1 MKIRVLSLAAAC
13 LLAGGL
19 FFSLVQAQQR
29 TLTRPSATLSQGERA
44 RSTAGPPRL
53 GFRVAPA
60 SYQQNCGTCHGTEGT
75 VTNGRKAPSIGEL
88 QEYSPERIL
97 GVLNATNIPA
107 HTGNFSEVQKRE
119 FAEFLSGRPMNSAA
133 GDSKTMT
140 NKCTS
145 NPPLGNPA
153 SGPSWNGWGAGIQ
166 NSRFQPA
173 SNAGLTAQQIPN
185 LKLRWAFGV
194 PNATEMYS
202 QPTVI
207 SGRVF
212 FGSDAAWLY
221 SLDAKTGCIYW
232 SFGAD
237 AGIRATPVIAPI
249 QGQGAAQ
256 YAVYFTDVLTRVYA
270 VDAQTGKLLWKVKA
284 GEHPRAKSSNGVA
297 VSEGQVFA
305 GFSSMETTTGATSTY
320 ECCSFRGHVVALDAN
335 TGKKLW
341 RTFVITEE
349 PKPRGKNAQGVT
361 LYGPS
366 GGSVWNVPTVDV
378 KRKRV
383 YVGTGNAYTSPAAEG
398 TDSVIALDSE
408 TGRIVWQHQ
417 EVKGDAYIANCSA
430 TRRGGDNCPETLGPD
445 WDFGGSSMILHT
457 LPDGRD
463 ILVAGS
469 KGGLSMAFDPDNN
482 GAVLW
487 KTNLAER
494 PPGPQ
499 GLIVFGG
506 ASDGQTVYYGLN
518 QNGAIVAAVNLADGS
533 RKWTTPPITG
543 ARGISAAMTAIPGVI
558 FSHASDGTL
567 RALSTSD
574 GKVLFEFATAK
585 EFQTV
590 NEVPARGGAFGQS
603 GSTIVGGMLFVGS
616 GYNGQG
622 SGGNVVLAFGLE

>member
-1 MKIRVLSLAAAC
+1 MKTRLLCLAIAC
-13 LLAGGL
+13 LSIGG
-19 FFSLVQAQQR
+19 FSFSLVHAQQR
-29 TLTRPSATLSQGERA
+29 GGAQ
-44 RSTAGPPRL
+44 AGPQRL
-53 GFRVAPA
+53 GFRVAPPT
-60 SYQQNCGTCHGTEGT
+60 YQQSCGTCHGTQGT
-75 VTNGRKAPSIGEL
+75 VTDGKRAQSIAEL
-88 QEYSPERIL
+88 QEYSPER
-97 GVLNATNIPA
+97 VYAVFSATNIAA
-107 HTGNFSEVQKRE
+107 HSNLATFNDLQKRQ

-133 GDSKTMT
+133 GDSKSMT
-140 NKCTS
+140 NKCAS
-145 NPPLGNPA
+145 NPALVNPA
-153 SGPSWNGWGAGIQ
+153 NGPAWNGWSPRAS
-166 NSRFQPA
+166 NARFQTA
-173 SNAGLTAQQIPN
+173 ANAGLTAQQVPS
-185 LKLRWAFGV
+185 LKLKWAFGV

-202 QPTVI
+202 QPTIV

-249 QGQGAAQ
+249 TGQGSTQ

-270 VDAQTGKLLWKVKA
+270 VDAQTGRLLWKTKA

-297 VSEGQVFA
+297 VADGKVFA
-305 GFSSMETTTGATSTY
+305 GFSSMETTTGAVSTY
-320 ECCSFRGHVVALDAN
+320 ECCSFRGHVAALDAN

-341 RTFVITEE
+341 TTFVIAEE

-366 GGSVWNVPTVDV
+366 GGSVWNVPTVDT

-383 YVGTGNAYTSPAAEG
+383 YVGTGNAYTFPAAVG
-398 TDSVIALDSE
+398 TDSVIAMDTD
-408 TGRIVWQHQ
+408 TGKIVWQHQ
-417 EVKGDAYIANCSA
+417 EVKGDAFINNCGA
-430 TRRGGDNCPETLGPD
+430 TSRGGDNCPDTLGPD
-445 WDFGGSSMILHT
+445 YDFGGSSMILHT
-457 LPDGRD
+457 LADGRD

-469 KGGLSMAFDPDNN
+469 KGGFAMAFDLDKN

-494 PPGPQ
+494 PPNAA

-506 ASDGQTVYYGLN
+506 AADDQTVYYGLN
-518 QNGAIVAAVNLADGS
+518 QNGAVVAAVNLADGS
-533 RKWTTPPITG
+533 RKWTSAPITG
-543 ARGISAAMTAIPGVI
+543 ARGIAAANTLIPGVL

-567 RALSTSD
+567 RAMSTTD
-574 GKVLFEFATAK
+574 GKLLFEFATAK

-590 NEVPARGGAFGQS
+590 NEVPARGAAFGQS
-603 GSTIVGGMLFVGS
+603 GSTVVGGMLFVGS

-622 SGGNVVLAFGLE
+622 SGGNVMLAFGLE

>member
-1 MKIRVLSLAAAC
+1 MKTRLIGLAIAFVSISPFSYSLI
-13 LLAGGL
+13 
-19 FFSLVQAQQR
+19 QAQQR
-29 TLTRPSATLSQGERA
+29 GGAA
-44 RSTAGPPRL
+44 AGPPRL
-53 GFRVAPA
+53 GFRVAPPT
-60 SYQQNCGTCHGTEGT
+60 YQQSCGTCHGTQGT
-75 VTNGRKAPSIGEL
+75 VTDGKKAPSIGEL
-88 QEYSPERIL
+88 QDFSPERVYA
-97 GVLNATNIPA
+97 VLNGGSVAAHASLAT
-107 HTGNFSEVQKRE
+107 FSDLQKRQ

-133 GDSKTMT
+133 GDSKSMT
-140 NKCTS
+140 NRCTS
-145 NPPLGNPA
+145 NPTLANPA
-153 SGPSWNGWGAGIQ
+153 SGPSWNGWSPRTSNA
-166 NSRFQPA
+166 RFQTA
-173 SNAGLTAQQIPN
+173 ANAGLTAQQVPN
-185 LKLRWAFGV
+185 LKLKWAFGV

-202 QPTVI
+202 QPTIV

-249 QGQGAAQ
+249 TGQGSTQ

-270 VDAQTGKLLWKVKA
+270 VDAQTGKLLWKTKA

-297 VSEGQVFA
+297 VADGKVFA
-305 GFSSMETTTGATSTY
+305 GFSSMETTTGAVTTY
-320 ECCSFRGHVVALDAN
+320 ECCSFRGHVAALDAN

-341 RTFVITEE
+341 TTFVIAEE

-366 GGSVWNVPTVDV
+366 GGSVWNVPTVDT

-383 YVGTGNAYTSPAAEG
+383 YVGTGNAYTFPAAVG
-398 TDSVIALDSE
+398 TDSVIAMDMD
-408 TGRIVWQHQ
+408 TGKIVWQHQ
-417 EVKGDAYIANCSA
+417 EVKGDAFINNCSA
-430 TRRGGDNCPETLGPD
+430 TSRGGDNCPETLGPD
-445 WDFGGSSMILHT
+445 YDFGGSSMILHT
-457 LPDGRD
+457 LADGRD

-469 KGGLSMAFDPDNN
+469 KGGFAMAFDLDKN

-494 PPGPQ
+494 PPNAA

-506 ASDGQTVYYGLN
+506 AADDQTAYYGLN
-518 QNGAIVAAVNLADGS
+518 QNGAVVAAVNLADGS
-533 RKWTTPPITG
+533 RKWTSAPIAG
-543 ARGISAAMTAIPGVI
+543 ARGIAAANTLIPGVV

-567 RALSTSD
+567 RAMSTGD
-574 GKVLFEFATAK
+574 GKLLFEYATAK

-590 NEVPARGGAFGQS
+590 NEVPARGAAFGQS
-603 GSTIVGGMLFVGS
+603 GSTIVGGMLFIGS

-622 SGGNVVLAFGLE
+622 SGGNVMLAFGLE

>member
-1 MKIRVLSLAAAC
+1 MKIRLLSLAAAC
-13 LLAGGL
+13 VLACGFSL
-19 FFSLVQAQQR
+19 SLVQAQQR
-29 TLTRPSATLSQGERA
+29 GAA
-44 RSTAGPPRL
+44 AGPPRL

-88 QEYSPERIL
+88 QEYSPERVYE
-97 GVLNATNIPA
+97 VLNGTNIPA
-107 HTGNFSEVQKRE
+107 HTGNFSDLQKRQ

-140 NKCTS
+140 NKCSS
-145 NPPLGNPA
+145 NPPIGNPA
-153 SGPSWNGWGAGIQ
+153 SGPSWNGWGAGIH
-166 NSRFQPA
+166 NARFQPA
-173 SNAGLTAQQIPN
+173 SSAGLTAQQIPS
-185 LKLRWAFGV
+185 LKLKWAFGV

-202 QPTVI
+202 QPAVV
-207 SGRVF
+207 SGRLF

-297 VSEGQVFA
+297 VSEGKVFA

-341 RTFVITEE
+341 RTFVIAEE

-417 EVKGDAYIANCSA
+417 EVKGDAYIANCGA
-430 TRRGGDNCPETLGPD
+430 TRRGEDNCPETLGPD

-469 KGGLSMAFDPDNN
+469 KGGLSMAFDPDKN

-518 QNGAIVAAVNLADGS
+518 QNGAVVAAVNLADGS
-533 RKWTTPPITG
+533 RKWTTSPIAG
-543 ARGISAAMTAIPGVI
+543 ARGIPAAMTAIPGVV

-603 GSTIVGGMLFVGS
+603 GSTIAGGMLFVGS

>member
-1 MKIRVLSLAAAC
+1 MKTRLIGLAIAFVSISPFSYSLI
-13 LLAGGL
+13 
-19 FFSLVQAQQR
+19 QAQQR
-29 TLTRPSATLSQGERA
+29 GGAA
-44 RSTAGPPRL
+44 AGPPRL
-53 GFRVAPA
+53 GFRVAPPT
-60 SYQQNCGTCHGTEGT
+60 YQQSCGTCHGTQGT
-75 VTNGRKAPSIGEL
+75 VTDGKKAPSIGEL
-88 QEYSPERIL
+88 QDFSPERVYA
-97 GVLNATNIPA
+97 VLNGGSVAAHASLAT
-107 HTGNFSEVQKRE
+107 FSDLQKRQ

-133 GDSKTMT
+133 GDSKSMT
-140 NKCTS
+140 NRCTS
-145 NPPLGNPA
+145 NPTLANPA
-153 SGPSWNGWGAGIQ
+153 SGPSWNGWSPRTSNA
-166 NSRFQPA
+166 RFQTA
-173 SNAGLTAQQIPN
+173 ANAGLTAQQVPN
-185 LKLRWAFGV
+185 LKLKWAFGV

-202 QPTVI
+202 QPTIV

-249 QGQGAAQ
+249 TGQGSTQ

-270 VDAQTGKLLWKVKA
+270 VDAQTGKLLWKTKA

-297 VSEGQVFA
+297 VADGKVFA
-305 GFSSMETTTGATSTY
+305 GFSSMETTTGAVATY
-320 ECCSFRGHVVALDAN
+320 ECCSFRGHVAALDAN

-341 RTFVITEE
+341 TTFVIAEE

-366 GGSVWNVPTVDV
+366 GGSVWNVPTVDT

-383 YVGTGNAYTSPAAEG
+383 YVGTGNAYTFPAAVG
-398 TDSVIALDSE
+398 TDSVIAMDMD
-408 TGRIVWQHQ
+408 TGKIVWQHQ
-417 EVKGDAYIANCSA
+417 EVKGDAFINNCSA
-430 TRRGGDNCPETLGPD
+430 TSRGGDNCPETLGPD
-445 WDFGGSSMILHT
+445 YDFGGSSMILHT
-457 LPDGRD
+457 LADGRD

-469 KGGLSMAFDPDNN
+469 KGGFAMAFDLDKN

-494 PPGPQ
+494 PPNAA

-506 ASDGQTVYYGLN
+506 AADDQTAYYGLN
-518 QNGAIVAAVNLADGS
+518 QNGAVVAAVNLADGS
-533 RKWTTPPITG
+533 RKWTSAPIAG
-543 ARGISAAMTAIPGVI
+543 ARGIAAANTLIPGVV

-567 RALSTSD
+567 RAMSTGD
-574 GKVLFEFATAK
+574 GKLLFEYATAK

-590 NEVPARGGAFGQS
+590 NEVPARGAAFGQS
-603 GSTIVGGMLFVGS
+603 GSTIVGGMLFIGS

-622 SGGNVVLAFGLE
+622 SGGNVMLAFGLE

>member
-1 MKIRVLSLAAAC
+1 MKTRVVILGFAC
-13 LLAGGL
+13 LLIGG
-19 FFSLVQAQQR
+19 FSLLLVQAQQR
-29 TLTRPSATLSQGERA
+29 GGAAQ
-44 RSTAGPPRL
+44 GPPRL
-53 GFRVAPA
+53 GFRVAPPT
-60 SYQQNCGTCHGTEGT
+60 YQQNCGTCHGTQGT
-75 VTNGRKAPSIGEL
+75 VADGKKAPSIGDL
-88 QEYSPERIL
+88 QEYSPERVYAIL
-97 GVLNATNIPA
+97 NTATGAPHA
-107 HTGNFSEVQKRE
+107 GEFSDLQKRQ

-133 GDSKTMT
+133 GDSKNMT
-140 NKCTS
+140 NKCSS
-145 NPPLGNPA
+145 NPTLANPA
-153 SGPSWNGWGAGIQ
+153 TGPSWNGWSASAG
-166 NSRFQPA
+166 NSRFQTA
-173 SNAGLTAQQIPN
+173 SNAGLTAQQVPN
-185 LKLRWAFGV
+185 LKLKWAFGV

-202 QPTVI
+202 QATVV

-237 AGIRATPVIAPI
+237 AGIRATPVIASI
-249 QGQGAAQ
+249 RGQGSTQ

-270 VDAQTGKLLWKVKA
+270 VDAQSGKLLWKTKA
-284 GEHPRAKSSNGVA
+284 GEHPRAKSSNGPAVA
-297 VSEGQVFA
+297 DGKVFV
-305 GFSSMETTTGATSTY
+305 GFSSMETTTGAVSTY

-341 RTFVITEE
+341 TRFVIEEE

-378 KRKRV
+378 KRKRL
-383 YVGTGNAYTSPAAEG
+383 YVGTGNAYSFPAADG
-398 TDSVIALDSE
+398 TDSVFAIDTDS
-408 TGRIVWQHQ
+408 GKVVWHHQ
-417 EVKGDAYIANCSA
+417 EVKGDAFINNCAA
-430 TRRGGDNCPETLGPD
+430 TSRGGDNCPDTLGPD
-445 WDFGGSSMILHT
+445 YDFGGSSMILHT

-469 KGGLSMAFDPDNN
+469 KGGFAIAFDPDS
-482 GAVLW
+482 GKVLW

-494 PPGPQ
+494 PPGAA

-506 ASDGQTVYYGLN
+506 AVEGQTAYYGLN
-518 QNGAIVAAVNLADGS
+518 QNGAVVAAVNLADGS
-533 RKWTTPPITG
+533 RKWTTTAIAG
-543 ARGISAAMTAIPGVI
+543 ARGVPAAMTAIPGLV
-558 FSHASDGTL
+558 FSHASEGTL
-567 RALSTSD
+567 RALSTTD
-574 GKVLFEFATAK
+574 GKVVFELPTAK

-622 SGGNVVLAFGLE
+622 SGGNVMLAFGLE

>member
-1 MKIRVLSLAAAC
+1 MKTRLIGLAIAFVSISA
-13 LLAGGL
+13 
-19 FFSLVQAQQR
+19 FSFSLIQAQQR
-29 TLTRPSATLSQGERA
+29 GGAA
-44 RSTAGPPRL
+44 AGPPRL
-53 GFRVAPA
+53 GFRVAPPT
-60 SYQQNCGTCHGTEGT
+60 YQQSCGTCHGTQGT
-75 VTNGRKAPSIGEL
+75 VTDGKKAPSMGEL
-88 QEYSPERIL
+88 QDFSPERVYA
-97 GVLNATNIPA
+97 VLNGGSVAAHASLAT
-107 HTGNFSEVQKRE
+107 FSDLQKRQ

-133 GDSKTMT
+133 GDSKSMT
-140 NKCTS
+140 NRCTS
-145 NPPLGNPA
+145 NPTLANPA
-153 SGPSWNGWGAGIQ
+153 SGPSWNGWSPRTSNA
-166 NSRFQPA
+166 RFQTA
-173 SNAGLTAQQIPN
+173 ANAGLTAQQVPN
-185 LKLRWAFGV
+185 LKLKWAFGV

-202 QPTVI
+202 QPTVV

-249 QGQGAAQ
+249 TGQGSTQ

-270 VDAQTGKLLWKVKA
+270 VDAQTGKLLWKTKA

-297 VSEGQVFA
+297 VADGKVFA
-305 GFSSMETTTGATSTY
+305 GFSSMETTTGAVTTY
-320 ECCSFRGHVVALDAN
+320 ECCSFRGHVAALDAN

-341 RTFVITEE
+341 TTFVIAEE

-366 GGSVWNVPTVDV
+366 GGSVWNVPTVDT

-383 YVGTGNAYTSPAAEG
+383 YVGTGNAYTFPAAVG
-398 TDSVIALDSE
+398 TDSVIAMDMD
-408 TGRIVWQHQ
+408 TGKIVWQHQ
-417 EVKGDAYIANCSA
+417 EVKGDAFINNCSA
-430 TRRGGDNCPETLGPD
+430 TSRGGDNCPETLGPD
-445 WDFGGSSMILHT
+445 YDFGGSSMILHT
-457 LPDGRD
+457 LADGRD

-469 KGGLSMAFDPDNN
+469 KGGFAMAFDLDKN

-494 PPGPQ
+494 PPNAA

-506 ASDGQTVYYGLN
+506 AADDQTAYYGLN
-518 QNGAIVAAVNLADGS
+518 QNGAVVAAVNLADGS
-533 RKWTTPPITG
+533 RKWTSAPIAG
-543 ARGISAAMTAIPGVI
+543 ARGIAAANTLIPGVV

-567 RALSTSD
+567 RAMSTGD
-574 GKVLFEFATAK
+574 GKLLFEYATAK

-590 NEVPARGGAFGQS
+590 NEVPARGAAFGQS
-603 GSTIVGGMLFVGS
+603 GSTIVGGMLFIGS

-622 SGGNVVLAFGLE
+622 SGGNVMLAFGLE

>member
-1 MKIRVLSLAAAC
+1 MKTRLIGLAIAFVSTSA
-13 LLAGGL
+13 
-19 FFSLVQAQQR
+19 FSFSLIQAQQR
-29 TLTRPSATLSQGERA
+29 GGAAG
-44 RSTAGPPRL
+44 GPPRL
-53 GFRVAPA
+53 GFRVAPPT
-60 SYQQNCGTCHGTEGT
+60 YQQSCGTCHGTQGT
-75 VTNGRKAPSIGEL
+75 VTDGKKAPSIGEL
-88 QEYSPERIL
+88 QDFSPERVYS
-97 GVLNATNIPA
+97 VLNGGSVAAHASLAT
-107 HTGNFSEVQKRE
+107 FSDLQKRQ

-133 GDSKTMT
+133 GDSKSMT
-140 NKCTS
+140 NRCTS
-145 NPPLGNPA
+145 NPTLANPA
-153 SGPSWNGWGAGIQ
+153 SGPSWNGWSPRTSNA
-166 NSRFQPA
+166 RFQTA
-173 SNAGLTAQQIPN
+173 ANAGLTAQQVPN
-185 LKLRWAFGV
+185 LKLKWAFGV

-202 QPTVI
+202 QPTIV

-249 QGQGAAQ
+249 TGQGSTQ

-270 VDAQTGKLLWKVKA
+270 VDAQTGKLLWKTKA

-297 VSEGQVFA
+297 VADGKVFA
-305 GFSSMETTTGATSTY
+305 GFSSMETTTGAVTTY
-320 ECCSFRGHVVALDAN
+320 ECCSFRGHVAALDAN

-341 RTFVITEE
+341 TTFVIAEE

-366 GGSVWNVPTVDV
+366 GGSVWNVPTVDT

-383 YVGTGNAYTSPAAEG
+383 YVGTGNAYTFPAAVG
-398 TDSVIALDSE
+398 TDSVIAMDMD
-408 TGRIVWQHQ
+408 TGKIVWQHQ
-417 EVKGDAYIANCSA
+417 EVKGDAFINNCSA
-430 TRRGGDNCPETLGPD
+430 TSRGGDNCPETLGPD
-445 WDFGGSSMILHT
+445 YDFGGSSMILHT
-457 LPDGRD
+457 LADGRD

-469 KGGLSMAFDPDNN
+469 KGGFAMAFDLDKN

-494 PPGPQ
+494 PPNAA

-506 ASDGQTVYYGLN
+506 AADDQTAYYGLN
-518 QNGAIVAAVNLADGS
+518 QNGAVVAAVNLADGS
-533 RKWTTPPITG
+533 RKWTSAPIAG
-543 ARGISAAMTAIPGVI
+543 ARGIAAANTLIPGVV

-567 RALSTSD
+567 RAMSTGD
-574 GKVLFEFATAK
+574 GKLLFEYATAK

-590 NEVPARGGAFGQS
+590 NEVPARGAAFGQS
-603 GSTIVGGMLFVGS
+603 GSTIVGGMLFIGS

-622 SGGNVVLAFGLE
+622 SGGNVMLAFGLE

>member
-1 MKIRVLSLAAAC
+1 MKTRLIGLAIAFVSTSA
-13 LLAGGL
+13 
-19 FFSLVQAQQR
+19 FSFSLIQAQQR
-29 TLTRPSATLSQGERA
+29 GGAA
-44 RSTAGPPRL
+44 AGPPRL
-53 GFRVAPA
+53 GFRVAPPT
-60 SYQQNCGTCHGTEGT
+60 YQQSCGTCHGTQGT
-75 VTNGRKAPSIGEL
+75 VTDGKKAPSIGEL
-88 QEYSPERIL
+88 QDFSPERVYS
-97 GVLNATNIPA
+97 VLNGGSVAAHASLAT
-107 HTGNFSEVQKRE
+107 FSELQKRQ

-133 GDSKTMT
+133 GDSKSMT
-140 NKCTS
+140 NRCTS
-145 NPPLGNPA
+145 NPTLANPA
-153 SGPSWNGWGAGIQ
+153 SGPSWNGWSPRTSNA
-166 NSRFQPA
+166 RFQTA
-173 SNAGLTAQQIPN
+173 ANAGLTAQQVPN
-185 LKLRWAFGV
+185 LKLKWAFGV

-202 QPTVI
+202 QPTIV

-249 QGQGAAQ
+249 TGQGSTQ

-270 VDAQTGKLLWKVKA
+270 VDAQTGKLLWKTKA

-297 VSEGQVFA
+297 VADGKVFA
-305 GFSSMETTTGATSTY
+305 GFSSMETTTGAVTTY
-320 ECCSFRGHVVALDAN
+320 ECCSFRGHVAALDAN

-341 RTFVITEE
+341 TTFVIAEE

-366 GGSVWNVPTVDV
+366 GGSVWNVPTVDT

-383 YVGTGNAYTSPAAEG
+383 YVGTGNAYTFPAAVG
-398 TDSVIALDSE
+398 TDSVIAMDMD
-408 TGRIVWQHQ
+408 TGKILWQHQ
-417 EVKGDAYIANCSA
+417 EVKGDAFINNCSA
-430 TRRGGDNCPETLGPD
+430 TSRGGDNCPETLGPD
-445 WDFGGSSMILHT
+445 YDFGGSSMILHT
-457 LPDGRD
+457 LADGRD

-469 KGGLSMAFDPDNN
+469 KGGFAMAFDLDKN

-494 PPGPQ
+494 PPNAA

-506 ASDGQTVYYGLN
+506 AADDQTAYYGLN
-518 QNGAIVAAVNLADGS
+518 QNGAVVAAVNLADGS
-533 RKWTTPPITG
+533 RKWTSAPIAG
-543 ARGISAAMTAIPGVI
+543 ARGIAAANTLIPGVV

-567 RALSTSD
+567 RAMSTGD
-574 GKVLFEFATAK
+574 GKLLFEYATAK

-590 NEVPARGGAFGQS
+590 NEVPARGAAFGQS
-603 GSTIVGGMLFVGS
+603 GSTIVGGMLFIGS

-622 SGGNVVLAFGLE
+622 SGGNVMLAFGLE